1 MTRER
6 PGCVTLGTLEPLK
19 YIVMRK
25 YAHAIDGWCQ
35 RWSDAPVGRSLQS
48 YLTNVTPPLIGY
60 APPAT
65 FDKYDL
71 TTHIVQNN
79 KYELIS
85 HIPLI
90 Y

>member
-6 PGCVTLGTLEPLK
+6 SGCVTLGSLEALK
-19 YIVMRK
+19 YIIGGK
-25 YAHAIDGWCQ
+25 YVRAIDGGCQ

-48 YLTNVTPPLIGY
+48 YLTNVTPPLIGTR
-60 APPAT
+60 PLAT

-71 TTHIVQNN
+71 ITHIVQNV
-79 KYELIS
+79 KYDLIS

>member
-1 MTRER
+1 MTREH

-48 YLTNVTPPLIGY
+48 YLTNVTPPLIGTR
-60 APPAT
+60 PPAI
-65 FDKYDL
+65 FDKYYL
-71 TTHIVQNN
+71 ITHIVPNV
-79 KYELIS
+79 KYDLIS
-85 HIPLI
+85 HILLI